1 MDTSPKIAFEHFDG
15 ITDARRFALIGPSMA
30 HEFAAKTARKP
41 RFVPIGR
48 LRRAAE
54 GAPGGRSDAVVRTTT
69 C

>member
-1 MDTSPKIAFEHFDG
+1 MVTSPKIAFEHFDG
-15 ITDARRFALIGPSMA
+15 ITDARRFALIGPSKA
-30 HEFAAKTARKP
+30 HEFAAKTALEA

-54 GAPGGRSDAVVRTTT
+54 SASDGRSDAVVRTAT